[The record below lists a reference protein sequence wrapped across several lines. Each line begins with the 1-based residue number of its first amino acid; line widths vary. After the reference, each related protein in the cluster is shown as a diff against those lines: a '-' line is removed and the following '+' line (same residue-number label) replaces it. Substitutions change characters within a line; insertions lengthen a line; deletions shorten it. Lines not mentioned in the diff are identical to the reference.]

1 MKERLMP
8 RYYLNFRQG
17 QTLHRDPEGADF
29 SDLEQAH
36 REAVCCA
43 KELVAAAVVDNEPV
57 SGHMEVEDADG
68 RILATIRL
76 RDMIII
82 ES

>member
-1 MKERLMP
+1 MP

-29 SDLEQAH
+29 ADIEQA
-36 REAVCCA
+36 RQEAVCCA
-43 KELVAAAVVDNEPV
+43 KELVAAAVTDNETV
-57 SGHMEVEDADG
+57 RGHMEVEDADG
-68 RILATIRL
+68 RILATVRL
-76 RDMIII
+76 RDMITI

>member
-1 MKERLMP
+1 MP

-29 SDLEQAH
+29 ADLEQA
-36 REAVCCA
+36 RQEAACCA
-43 KELVAAAVVDNEPV
+43 KELIAAAVVDNEPV
-57 SGHMEVEDADG
+57 KGHMEVEDADG
-68 RILATIRL
+68 RILATVRL
-76 RDMIII
+76 RDMITI

>member
-1 MKERLMP
+1 MP
-8 RYYLNFRQG
+8 RYLNVRQG
-17 QTLHRDPEGADF
+17 QTLHRDPEGAEF
-29 SDLEQAH
+29 VDLEQAR
-36 REAVCCA
+36 REAVCSA
-43 KELVAAAVVDNEPV
+43 RELVAAAVTENEPV
-57 SGHMEVEDADG
+57 KGHMEVEDADG